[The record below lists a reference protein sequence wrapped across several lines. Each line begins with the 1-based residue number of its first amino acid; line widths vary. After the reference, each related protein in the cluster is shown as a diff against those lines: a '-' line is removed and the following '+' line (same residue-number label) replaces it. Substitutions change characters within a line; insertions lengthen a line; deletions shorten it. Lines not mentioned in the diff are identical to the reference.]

1 MWCALVMHETTH
13 SHDLCFFS
21 LSLSLTIVVLMMA
34 NKDFTKK
41 GVLAVVVKKKG
52 RDLGVHPRVE
62 RVLRDGARARLVR
75 GSLARRNKVVLDLR
89 DHSAVDVLRQLAR
102 PADVETRL

>member
-1 MWCALVMHETTH
+1 MGLETVEALGLE
-13 SHDLCFFS
+13 
-21 LSLSLTIVVLMMA
+21 VVHVGP
-34 NKDFTKK
+34 
-41 GVLAVVVKKKG
+41 GVRGEGLLAEAEG
-52 RDLGVHPRVE
+52 DGAREVHPRVE

-102 PADVETRL
+102 PADVEARL